1 MKLAWFSPLPP
12 EQTEIGNVTG
22 RILPTLASR
31 FDLTVYTG
39 NKNWNLPAES
49 ACPIKSFS
57 ARTINWKELHR
68 DGLPVYHVG
77 NHIHFHGE
85 IIAVARRCPGII
97 VLHDLALH
105 ETILNLC
112 LENGGGLAEY
122 FDILCRYGGPEAV
135 QHGQDFLEKRVVNN
149 DKLVMEYPLFEYVVR
164 NARGV
169 ITHNPL
175 NVGAIREATTAPVL
189 YAPLPYLKRNEFHP
203 PIDRTSRRRE
213 IYNIVVFGFLTN
225 PNRRLRQI
233 MEAFAESGVRKRFR
247 ITIAGLYD
255 EKALR
260 AWAKELNIKSSVT
273 LKGYLPDAGLDNLL
287 QESDLCINLRWPSRG
302 ESSATQ
308 LRLWN
313 FSLPSLVT
321 QTAYYSTL
329 PENTVAMVH
338 PETEKADIIRHL
350 QEFIDNPGAYF
361 RAGETGRKLLEEQ
374 HSAEAFADHLSAFL
388 PSVEASKGSSYLQT
402 FGRRLAR
409 DFLTDYADPSAR
421 ASLMKRCAGELSQW
435 S

>member
-12 EQTEIGNVTG
+12 EQTEIGNVTA

-39 NKNWNLPAES
+39 NESWNSS
-49 ACPIKSFS
+49 ADAVCPIKSFT

-85 IIAVARRCPGII
+85 IIAVARSCPGII

-112 LENGGGLAEY
+112 LEKGGGLAQY
-122 FDILCRYGGPEAV
+122 FDILCRYGGPDAV
-135 QHGQDFLEKRVVNN
+135 QHGQDFLENRVVNN

-175 NVGAIREATTAPVL
+175 NVGPIREATRAPVL
-189 YAPLPYLKRNEFHP
+189 YAPLPYLNKGDFHP
-203 PIDRTSRRRE
+203 PIDRTSRKRE
-213 IYNIVVFGFLTN
+213 VYNIVVFGFLTN

-233 MEAFAESGVRKRFR
+233 MEAFAESGVSDRFR
-247 ITIAGLYD
+247 ITIAGKYD
-255 EKALR
+255 ERDLR
-260 AWAKELNIKSSVT
+260 TWARELKIKSSVT
-273 LKGYLPDAGLDNLL
+273 LKGYLPDAGLDTLL
-287 QESDLCINLRWPSRG
+287 EESDLCINLRWPSRG

-313 FSLPSLVT
+313 FSLPSIVT
-321 QTAYYSTL
+321 RIAYYSTL
-329 PENTVAMVH
+329 PENTVAMVD
-338 PETEKADIIRHL
+338 PDNEKPDLIRHL
-350 QEFIDNPGAYF
+350 QQFAADPEAFF
-361 RAGETGRKLLEEQ
+361 RAGEAGRKLLEEQ

-388 PSVEASKGSSYLQT
+388 PSVEDSRGNSYLQS

-421 ASLMKRCAGELSQW
+421 SALAKRCAGELAQW
-435 S
+435 A